1 MSSRPR
7 GAHPGGR
14 SSAAGLAGA
23 ALALILGTAGT
34 ASTAA
39 HAAEPAAPAP
49 PAVVSAPAAE
59 HPELTVTVRAELVL
73 EAGRP
78 VTVGTPIRITSV
90 LANTGDVP
98 LTVSLAEFGRQDAR
112 IETGGEYRLVDE
124 NRTVTADDLE
134 AGWIRDSGEF
144 TATTP
149 SGATL
154 TSPPVDCKLLLRA
167 PADERHEL

>member
-7 GAHPGGR
+7 VARTGGR
-14 SSAAGLAGA
+14 SSTTGLAAAG
-23 ALALILGTAGT
+23 LALILGTAGT

-39 HAAEPAAPAP
+39 HAAEPAIPAP
-49 PAVVSAPAAE
+49 PAVVSTPAAE

-73 EAGRP
+73 EPDRP

-112 IETGGEYRLVDE
+112 IKPEGEYRLVDE
-124 NRTVTADDLE
+124 HRTVTADDLE